1 MQGRIR
7 LPDHCEQL
15 RVARSV
21 EWIARVEGRELHLVN
36 IVEEG
41 PVVPVIYRHVEPFR
55 NAAGMVV

>member
-21 EWIARVEGRELHLVN
+21 EWIARVGGCELHLVD
-36 IVEEG
+36 IVEEW
-41 PVVPVIYRHVEPFR
+41 PVVPVSYRHVVPFR
-55 NAAGMVV
+55 NAADMVV